1 MFKVNET
8 TYEAQKG
15 CFVVRTSDDKIMGT
29 KIELD
34 ESDSI
39 DNYKEVEYLE
49 AIRAIVAKMKK
60 KG

>member
-15 CFVVRTSDDKIMGT
+15 RFVVRTSDDKIMGT
-29 KIELD
+29 KIELN